1 MSTRRQFIGAV
12 AAGLAGLAAPA
23 RGQAPAGLDGW
34 PARSVRV
41 ISPTGTGGPGQNFRL
56 YAEQLKDTFGQS
68 FVLENMPGGSGAIG
82 SMTVARAAP
91 DGHTLL
97 LASNSHIVLAPLVL
111 TNSPVNVKRDYA
123 AIALMFTFPFLLVV
137 NPTLPVRTL
146 RDLVAYA
153 KARPNELNYGSPG
166 VGTGGH
172 LVTELLVKRTG
183 IDAVHIPYQGTTQ
196 QLLAAAAG
204 TLQFTFDTVGNARG
218 LVDAGKVIPLAV
230 TGAQRASAA
239 PDVPTLKD
247 LVTYAKARP
256 NELNYGSPGVGT
268 GGHLVTELLVKRTG
282 IDAVHIP
289 YQGTTQQLLA
299 AAAGTLQ
306 FTFDTVGNARG
317 LVDAGKVI
325 PLAVTGAQ
333 RASAAPGVPTLKEL
347 GYDGFDDLFVANGL
361 LAPTGTS
368 PAVIK
373 ALNREMVRMNTS
385 GPIREKLL
393 DASYEPGT
401 LSPEA
406 YGAMIDRELKLWG
419 DVVQETGVRV
429 KA

>member
-1 MSTRRQFIGAV
+1 MSLKHVLQARSCARALVLIKDANRWDYTDGSRTTGNAEDDAALARRSGPLSSAVRPPHERRPDVHATSFIGAV

-137 NPTLPVRTL
+137 NPALPVRTL
-146 RDLVAYA
+146 KD
-153 KARPNELNYGSPG
+153 
-166 VGTGGH
+166 
-172 LVTELLVKRTG
+172 
-183 IDAVHIPYQGTTQ
+183 
-196 QLLAAAAG
+196 LAA
-204 TLQFTFDTVGNARG
+204 
-218 LVDAGKVIPLAV
+218 
-230 TGAQRASAA
+230 
-239 PDVPTLKD
+239 
-247 LVTYAKARP
+247 YAKARP

-361 LAPTGTS
+361 LAPTGPS

>member
-1 MSTRRQFIGAV
+1 MPTRRQFVAAV
-12 AAGLAGLAAPA
+12 AGSLAGASAARA
-23 RGQAPAGLDGW
+23 QAPATAPTTVSGW

-56 YAEQLKDTFGQS
+56 YADQLKDTFGQS

-82 SMTVARAAP
+82 CMAVARSAP

-123 AIALMFTFPFLLVV
+123 PIALMFTFPFLLVV
-137 NPTLPVRTL
+137 NPELPVRTL
-146 RDLVAYA
+146 AELVAYA
-153 KARPNELNYGSPG
+153 KARPGRLNYGSPG

-183 IDAVHIPYQGTTQ
+183 IDAVHVPYQATTQ

-230 TGAQRASAA
+230 TGARRASAA
-239 PDVPTLKD
+239 PD
-247 LVTYAKARP
+247 
-256 NELNYGSPGVGT
+256 
-268 GGHLVTELLVKRTG
+268 
-282 IDAVHIP
+282 
-289 YQGTTQQLLA
+289 
-299 AAAGTLQ
+299 
-306 FTFDTVGNARG
+306 
-317 LVDAGKVI
+317 
-325 PLAVTGAQ
+325 
-333 RASAAPGVPTLKEL
+333 VPTLKEL

-368 PAVIK
+368 PAIIA
-373 ALNREMVRMNTS
+373 ALNREMVRMNTG

-401 LSPEA
+401 LSPQD

>member
-1 MSTRRQFIGAV
+1 MFLQPRASAMDLKFPLLLTQARDGIGSIEDLNAGNTPADNNDRQERTAQRSHDDQELRRPFVLRDREALMSTRRQFIGAV

-23 RGQAPAGLDGW
+23 RAQAPGAAQAGLDGW

-91 DGHTLL
+91 DGLTLL

-137 NPTLPVRTL
+137 NPDLPVRTL
-146 RDLVAYA
+146 KELVAYA
-153 KARPNELNYGSPG
+153 KARRGELNYGSPG

-183 IDAVHIPYQGTTQ
+183 IEAVHVPYQGTTQ

-218 LVDAGKVIPLAV
+218 LVEAGKVIPLAV

-239 PDVPTLKD
+239 PD
-247 LVTYAKARP
+247 
-256 NELNYGSPGVGT
+256 
-268 GGHLVTELLVKRTG
+268 
-282 IDAVHIP
+282 
-289 YQGTTQQLLA
+289 
-299 AAAGTLQ
+299 
-306 FTFDTVGNARG
+306 
-317 LVDAGKVI
+317 
-325 PLAVTGAQ
+325 
-333 RASAAPGVPTLKEL
+333 VPTLKEL

-361 LAPTGTS
+361 LAPTGTA

-373 ALNREMVRMNTS
+373 ALNREMVRMNAS

-393 DASYEPGT
+393 QASYEPGT
-401 LSPEA
+401 LSPEEYA
-406 YGAMIDRELKLWG
+406 AMIDRELKLWG

>member
-1 MSTRRQFIGAV
+1 V
-12 AAGLAGLAAPA
+12 
-23 RGQAPAGLDGW
+23 
-34 PARSVRV
+34 ARS
-41 ISPTGTGGPGQNFRL
+41 
-56 YAEQLKDTFGQS
+56 
-68 FVLENMPGGSGAIG
+68 
-82 SMTVARAAP
+82 AP

-111 TNSPVNVKRDYA
+111 TNSPVNVKRDYTP
-123 AIALMFTFPFLLVV
+123 IALMFTFPFLLVV
-137 NPTLPVRTL
+137 NPELPVRTL
-146 RDLVAYA
+146 AELVAYA
-153 KARPNELNYGSPG
+153 KARPGRLNYGSPG

-183 IDAVHIPYQGTTQ
+183 IEAVHVPYQATTQ

-230 TGAQRASAA
+230 TGARRATAA
-239 PDVPTLKD
+239 PD
-247 LVTYAKARP
+247 
-256 NELNYGSPGVGT
+256 
-268 GGHLVTELLVKRTG
+268 
-282 IDAVHIP
+282 
-289 YQGTTQQLLA
+289 
-299 AAAGTLQ
+299 
-306 FTFDTVGNARG
+306 
-317 LVDAGKVI
+317 
-325 PLAVTGAQ
+325 
-333 RASAAPGVPTLKEL
+333 VPTLKEL

-368 PAVIK
+368 PAIIA
-373 ALNREMVRMNTS
+373 ALNREMVRMNTG
-385 GPIREKLL
+385 GPIREKLI

-401 LSPEA
+401 LSPQD

>member
-1 MSTRRQFIGAV
+1 MRTRRQFVSALGATAV
-12 AAGLAGLAAPA
+12 AAWSAGRASA
-23 RGQAPAGLDGW
+23 QQTVDGW
-34 PARSVRV
+34 PQRPVRV
-41 ISPTGTGGPGQNFRL
+41 ISPTATGGPGQNFRF
-56 YAEQLKDTFGQS
+56 YADHLKDTFGQS

-82 SMTVARAAP
+82 SMTVARSAP

-123 AIALMFTFPFLLVV
+123 PIALIFTFPFLLVV
-137 NPTLPVRTL
+137 NPELPVRTL
-146 RDLVAYA
+146 KELVAYA
-153 KARPNELNYGSPG
+153 KARPGQLNYGSPG

-183 IDAVHIPYQGTTQ
+183 IEAVHVPYQATTQ

-218 LVDAGKVIPLAV
+218 LVEGGKVIALAV
-230 TGAQRASAA
+230 TGARRASAA
-239 PDVPTLKD
+239 PDVPTLK
-247 LVTYAKARP
+247 
-256 NELNYGSPGVGT
+256 
-268 GGHLVTELLVKRTG
+268 
-282 IDAVHIP
+282 
-289 YQGTTQQLLA
+289 
-299 AAAGTLQ
+299 
-306 FTFDTVGNARG
+306 
-317 LVDAGKVI
+317 
-325 PLAVTGAQ
+325 
-333 RASAAPGVPTLKEL
+333 EL
-347 GYDGFDDLFVANGL
+347 GYEGFDDLFVANGL
-361 LAPTGTS
+361 LTPAGTS

-373 ALNREMVRMNTS
+373 ALNREMVRMNAS

-393 DASYEPGT
+393 QASYEPGT
-401 LSPEA
+401 LSPEE